1 MRSGVK
7 GRRLVL
13 CGDAAP
19 NHLWRTHPSATSST
33 FATVTYLRRT
43 KGQTMTAVAQPL
55 PKPARESS
63 GWLNVLI
70 GWHVLV
76 AIGAAAGL
84 YGRFTNQASMPEWV
98 RWFSI
103 GALLLIGLGS
113 SGAAIFIPQRDH
125 RGRLLSL
132 MVNYIGLLFSS
143 AALLHRIGAFA
154 GFDELADRFPLSL
167 PLLGISFAGYLV
179 YAFADR
185 YEAYPA
191 RQRTIQRVGKMVM
204 VAGLLMA
211 LVALIGWESVPQF
224 VQERLDPV
232 NLALL
237 AGIVLFGLM
246 CWAMWRRPAAQA
258 MQVNNARQEAI
269 DGYLFLSPN
278 LIGFLLFLAGPL
290 LLSLYTSFTNWDGF
304 GTRDFIGLAN
314 YGKLLNLT
322 FAQLADAKQPANQ
335 VLDVKTYDE
344 LLRFSLFGGHYLIGA
359 ADKLFWIALRNTFL
373 FGILVTPLAVI
384 PALCLAA
391 VLNSK
396 LPGMKLFRSI
406 YFIPSVAAVVG
417 VALIWQWM
425 YNSTVGWINF
435 AILSTTNLVNS
446 LTGVGLVAVQPRWLS
461 TSDTALIA
469 IVVMVAWQTI
479 GFNTILFLAG
489 MQNIPRV
496 LYEAATVD
504 GAGAWRQFVNIT
516 LPLLGPTTLFVL
528 STTVIAAFQ
537 IFEPIFIMTNPAGGP
552 NNATLS
558 AVLYLYQN
566 GFQRFN
572 QGYASAIA
580 WLLFLI
586 IFVVTLIQYRRQGNT
601 AYEL

>member
-1 MRSGVK
+1 
-7 GRRLVL
+7 
-13 CGDAAP
+13 
-19 NHLWRTHPSATSST
+19 
-33 FATVTYLRRT
+33 
-43 KGQTMTAVAQPL
+43 MTAVAQPMA
-55 PKPARESS
+55 KPAKQSS

-70 GWHVLV
+70 VWHVLV

-84 YGRFTNQASMPEWV
+84 YGLFTNQVPMPDWV

-113 SGAAIFIPQRDH
+113 IGAVIFIPQRDH
-125 RGRLLSL
+125 RGRTLSL
-132 MVNYIGLLFSS
+132 MVNYIGFLFC
-143 AALLHRIGAFA
+143 AVAFLQLIGAFA
-154 GFDELADRFPLSL
+154 GFDELADRFPRSL
-167 PLLGISFAGYLV
+167 PFLGISFVGYLI

-185 YEAYPA
+185 YENYPK
-191 RQRTIQRVGKMVM
+191 RQRAIHRVGNIVM

-232 NLALL
+232 ILAML
-237 AGIVLFGLM
+237 AGTVLFGLM

-269 DGYLFLSPN
+269 EGYLFLSPN

-322 FAQLADAKQPANQ
+322 FAQLVDAKQPANQ
-335 VLDVKTYDE
+335 VLDVKIYDE

-373 FGILVTPLAVI
+373 FGILVVPLAVI

-396 LPGMKLFRSI
+396 LPGMKFFRSV

-425 YNSTVGWINF
+425 YNSSVGWINF
-435 AILSTTNLVNS
+435 AISERDQPGELAHRAGIGGCAAALA
-446 LTGVGLVAVQPRWLS
+446 LDQRHRALCDRGDGGLANDRLQHNPLPGRYAEHPQSALRGRHGGWRWRVAPVCQHHAAPAWPDDGLRALDDDHCVVPDFRADLHYDQPGGRS
-461 TSDTALIA
+461 QQRHALC
-469 IVVMVAWQTI
+469 
-479 GFNTILFLAG
+479 
-489 MQNIPRV
+489 R
-496 LYEAATVD
+496 
-504 GAGAWRQFVNIT
+504 T
-516 LPLLGPTTLFVL
+516 LPLPEWLPALQSGLRVGDCL
-528 STTVIAAFQ
+528 AALPDHLRRHAD
-537 IFEPIFIMTNPAGGP
+537 PI
-552 NNATLS
+552 S
-558 AVLYLYQN
+558 APGQHLV
-566 GFQRFN
+566 
-572 QGYASAIA
+572 
-580 WLLFLI
+580 
-586 IFVVTLIQYRRQGNT
+586 
-601 AYEL
+601 

>member
-1 MRSGVK
+1 
-7 GRRLVL
+7 
-13 CGDAAP
+13 
-19 NHLWRTHPSATSST
+19 
-33 FATVTYLRRT
+33 
-43 KGQTMTAVAQPL
+43 MTAMARPMT
-55 PKPARESS
+55 KPAQRAG
-63 GWLNVLI
+63 GWLTVLLI
-70 GWHVLV
+70 WHVLV
-76 AIGAAAGL
+76 AVAAAAGL
-84 YGRFTNQASMPEWV
+84 YGLLTNQVTLPDWV
-98 RWFSI
+98 RWFSV
-103 GALLLIGLGS
+103 GALLLMALGS
-113 SGAAIFIPQRDH
+113 VGAVVFIPRRDH
-125 RGRLLSL
+125 RGRALSL
-132 MVNYIGLLFSS
+132 LVNYIGFLFSTV
-143 AALLHRIGAFA
+143 ALLQLIGAFT
-154 GFDELADRFPLSL
+154 GFDELADRFPRSL
-167 PLLGISFAGYLV
+167 PFLAITFAGYLI

-185 YEAYPA
+185 YDNYPK
-191 RQRTIQRVGKMVM
+191 RQATVQRVGKFIM
-204 VAGLLMA
+204 AGGLLLALAA
-211 LVALIGWESVPQF
+211 LVGWESVPQF
-224 VQERLDPV
+224 IQERLQPV
-232 NLALL
+232 ILALL
-237 AGIVLFGLM
+237 AGVVLFGLM

-258 MQVNNARQEAI
+258 MNVNNARQEMI
-269 DGYLFLSPN
+269 EGYLFLSPN

-314 YGKLLNLT
+314 YSKLLNLT
-322 FAQLADAKQPANQ
+322 FVQLADARQLANQ
-335 VLDVKTYDE
+335 VLDVRVYDE
-344 LLRFSLFGGHYLIGA
+344 LLRFSLFGNHYLIGA

-373 FGILVTPLAVI
+373 FGILVVPLAVI
-384 PALCLAA
+384 PALGLAA

-396 LPGMKLFRSI
+396 LPGMKFYRSV

-425 YNSTVGWINF
+425 YNATVGWINYF
-435 AILSTTNLVNS
+435 ILSGVNLLNS
-446 LTGVGLVAVQPRWLS
+446 LTGLGLEAVQPRWLS
-461 TSDTALIA
+461 TSDTALFA

-489 MQNIPRV
+489 MQNIPKV

-504 GAGAWRQFVNIT
+504 GAGAWRQFTNIT
-516 LPLLGPTTLFVL
+516 LPLLGPTMVFVL
-528 STTVIAAFQ
+528 STTIIAAFQ

-601 AYEL
+601 SYEL

>member
-1 MRSGVK
+1 
-7 GRRLVL
+7 
-13 CGDAAP
+13 
-19 NHLWRTHPSATSST
+19 
-33 FATVTYLRRT
+33 
-43 KGQTMTAVAQPL
+43 MTAVAHPVTS
-55 PKPARESS
+55 PAKAPN

-70 GWHVLV
+70 LWHVLV
-76 AIGAAAGL
+76 AIGAIAGL
-84 YGRFTNQASMPEWV
+84 YALFINLAPMPDWV
-98 RWFSI
+98 RWFST
-103 GALLLIGLGS
+103 GALLLMAAGS
-113 SGAAIFIPQRDH
+113 AGAVIFIPQRDH
-125 RGRLLSL
+125 RGRALSL
-132 MVNYIGLLFSS
+132 MVNYIGFLFC
-143 AALLHRIGAFA
+143 AVAFMQLIGAFT
-154 GFDELADRFPLSL
+154 GFDELADRFPRSL
-167 PLLGISFAGYLV
+167 PFLGITFVGYLI

-185 YEAYPA
+185 YENYAK
-191 RQRTIQRVGKMVM
+191 RQRSIQRVGKIVM

-211 LVALIGWESVPQF
+211 VVALVGWESVPQF
-224 VQERLDPV
+224 VQQRLQPV
-232 NLALL
+232 ILALL
-237 AGIVLFGLM
+237 AGTALFGLM

-269 DGYLFLSPN
+269 EGYLFLSPN

-304 GTRDFIGLAN
+304 GTRDFVGLAN

-322 FAQLADAKQPANQ
+322 LVPLADAKQLANQ
-335 VLDVKTYDE
+335 VIDVKIYDE
-344 LLRFSLFGGHYLIGA
+344 LWRFSLFGSHYLIGA
-359 ADKLFWIALRNTFL
+359 ADKLFWLALRNTFL
-373 FGILVTPLAVI
+373 FGILVVPLAVL
-384 PALCLAA
+384 PALGLAA

-396 LPGMKLFRSI
+396 LPGMKFFRSV

-425 YNSTVGWINF
+425 YNATVGWINY
-435 AILSTTNLVNS
+435 AILSATNLVNS
-446 LTGVGLVAVQPRWLS
+446 LTGLGLEAIQPRWLS
-461 TSDTALIA
+461 VSDTALIA

-489 MQNIPRV
+489 MQNIPKV

-504 GAGAWRQFVNIT
+504 GASAWRQFINIT
-516 LPLLGPTTLFVL
+516 LPLLGPTMVFVL
-528 STTVIAAFQ
+528 STTIISAFQ

-586 IFVVTLIQYRRQGNT
+586 IFVITLVQYRRQGNT
-601 AYEL
+601 SYEL